1 MPKKLKEII
10 RIVFDNDKI
19 IEKGKILAQNIREYV
34 FSDND
39 SQINTERQ
47 QELLSL
53 INEDNNLLDSSTL
66 SALKEGKVVSSVQ
79 LESLGIDK
87 RFIRA
92 LDENLRRP
100 KLVTENDSEGKETN
114 RLKEISKTSTEVY
127 FWGIPSSGKTCAIGA
142 ILSMMASGE
151 SKFVRSFYMDNGCQ
165 GYEYMMRLKNI
176 FKTDKTVTM
185 LPAGTSIKATY
196 EMGFDLDDHH
206 RRRHP
211 ITFID
216 MAGELIR
223 IMFKSDAGKTL
234 TDEEKE
240 SLNVVDD
247 ILVNNRSENRKLHF
261 FVLEYGGE
269 ERQYE
274 NLSQDSY
281 LTAAMNYLLTK
292 NIFKDA
298 TDGIYLLITK
308 VDNTNVSDE
317 DLKKHIKD
325 YIKNKSYKGFCDAL
339 KGLCIDNNINNGELE
354 ILPFSLGQVCF
365 KDYCLFD
372 SNYTDDVIEK
382 LVERTWSDSSF
393 RLKWWVRPFIWIIN
407 LLKS

>member
-1 MPKKLKEII
+1 MPNNLKEII
-10 RIVFDNDKI
+10 RRVLDDDKV
-19 IEKGKILAQNIREYV
+19 IEKGKSLVQRIREYV
-34 FSDND
+34 AIDDPKTKS
-39 SQINTERQ
+39 ERQ
-47 QELLSL
+47 KELLNL
-53 INEDNNLLDSSTL
+53 LNDDNNLLDSSTL
-66 SALKEGKVVSSVQ
+66 SELQKEEVISFEQLGTLSINKKFISALKDGLK
-79 LESLGIDK
+79 
-87 RFIRA
+87 
-92 LDENLRRP
+92 RP
-100 KLVTENDSEGKETN
+100 KLVTENNSEGKEN
-114 RLKEISKTSTEVY
+114 SRLKVISRPSTEVY

-142 ILSMMASGE
+142 ILSMMASGG
-151 SKFVRSFYMDNGCQ
+151 SKFVKSFYMDNGCQ
-165 GYEYMMRLKNI
+165 GYEYMMRLKSI
-176 FKTDKTVTM
+176 FKTDNIVTM

-196 EMGFDLDDHH
+196 EMGFDLVDHN

-223 IMFKSDAGKTL
+223 IMFKSDAGKEL
-234 TDEEKE
+234 TNDERE

-269 ERQYE
+269 DRQYE

-292 NIFKDA
+292 NIFKYA
-298 TDGIYLLITK
+298 SDGIYLLITK
-308 VDNTNVSDE
+308 ADNTNVNE
-317 DLKKHIKD
+317 DNLQAYIAK
-325 YIKNKSYKGFCDAL
+325 YIKNKGYKGFCDAL
-339 KGLCIDNNINNGELE
+339 KGVCTDNNINDGFLE

-372 SNYTDDVIEK
+372 SKYTDDVIEK

-393 RLKWWVRPFIWIIN
+393 RTKWWARPFVGVIN